1 MAITDNDLLIAHIH
15 KINTE
20 IAGQVLGRL
29 ETWLKF
35 AADKPTNLPEE
46 LDLDTARENWEQV
59 LIWFEDALLV
69 ALFKSDWGEVYEMV
83 RQLQTYKDE
92 KGEVEDNLKHREA
105 MANLDAAFDLAFGRD
120 FDHAQ

>member
-20 IAGQVLGRL
+20 ITGQALHRL

-46 LDLDTARENWEQV
+46 FDLDTARENWEQV
-59 LIWFEDALLV
+59 LIWLEDALLA
-69 ALFKSDWGEVYEMV
+69 ALLTNDWNDVYSTIQ
-83 RQLQTYKDE
+83 QLQHQE
-92 KGEVEDNLKHREA
+92 KVQTNTASKFQEYLDSQQEQ
-105 MANLDAAFDLAFGRD
+105 NLDATFDLAFQRD
-120 FDHAQ
+120 